1 MNCRICNNKELQPTD
16 TFCPT
21 CGFEIH
27 IMPAGASDAVKEH
40 ENERAER
47 YNKTWNALQDSVAEV
62 QKLEIQSKEIQ
73 QKLDEKQKELDDK
86 TKNLGNLLSEARHK
100 IAQLETQLKE
110 KQEGASQ
117 FQKTI
122 EKLKKQIGDY
132 LDQKKE
138 KEEWKSK
145 YEELSKQTSSMQE
158 ELAKQMSSAQLEIS
172 QLKSQLQS
180 MTAEKER
187 LENTLKKQNNQPA
200 SSNPSDSASTSNQNR
215 GERKGEVVFSDGQ
228 HTIKQDIYSGNN
240 VYKTPLPLHTDIIGD
255 LFAIVEDDG
264 EFTVYDRCGSLKK
277 ANGRGVGE
285 KGEQIFN
292 GDVLSVGSIQIQVE
306 LPDINFDDINF

>member
-1 MNCRICNNKELQPTD
+1 MNCPICNNELQLTD
-16 TFCPT
+16 AFCPN

-27 IMPAGASDAVKEH
+27 IYPANDATKAFEKTR
-40 ENERAER
+40 EGKYKDTWKALNESKAE
-47 YNKTWNALQDSVAEV
+47 S
-62 QKLEIQSKEIQ
+62 QKLEIQSQKIQ

-86 TKNLGNLLSEARHK
+86 TKNLGDLLSEACHE

-145 YEELSKQTSSMQE
+145 YEELSKQTSSTQE

-180 MTAEKER
+180 MTEEKER
-187 LENTLKKQNNQPA
+187 LENTLKQNNQSA
-200 SSNPSDSASTSNQNR
+200 SSNPSDSASSSNQNR
-215 GERKGEVVFSDGQ
+215 GERKGEVVFTDEISAT
-228 HTIKQDIYSGNN
+228 TINIYAGDNIYTTPQNMFSGYTGNLFRINENN
-240 VYKTPLPLHTDIIGD
+240 GAFTIYD
-255 LFAIVEDDG
+255 LCGGTRDD
-264 EFTVYDRCGSLKK
+264 R
-277 ANGRGVGE
+277 GRGIPPFGKE
-285 KGEQIFN
+285 IQNN
-292 GDVLSVGSIQIQVE
+292 GVYHVGSITIRIKIQKRY
-306 LPDINFDDINF
+306 

>member
-1 MNCRICNNKELQPTD
+1 MNCPICNNELQLTD
-16 TFCPT
+16 AFCPN

-27 IMPAGASDAVKEH
+27 IYPANDATKAFEKTR
-40 ENERAER
+40 EGKYKDTWKALNESKAE
-47 YNKTWNALQDSVAEV
+47 S
-62 QKLEIQSKEIQ
+62 QKLEIQSQKIQ

-122 EKLKKQIGDY
+122 EKLKKQISDY

-145 YEELSKQTSSMQE
+145 YEELSKQTSSTQE

-180 MTAEKER
+180 MTEEKER
-187 LENTLKKQNNQPA
+187 LENTLKKQNNQSA
-200 SSNPSDSASTSNQNR
+200 SSSPSDSASSSNQNR

-228 HTIKQDIYSGNN
+228 HTIKQDIYPGNN
-240 VYKTPLPLHTDIIGD
+240 VYKTPQPLHTDIIGN
-255 LFAIVEDDG
+255 LFVIVEDNG
-264 EFTVYDRCGSLKK
+264 EFTIYDRCGFLKK
-277 ANGRGVGE
+277 ANGREVGE
-285 KGEQIFN
+285 KREQFFN
-292 GDVLSVGSIQIQVE
+292 GDVFSVGSIQIQVE